1 MKKRKWTFKLFVM
14 LPLLFITVSVGFVL
28 LFKWVPVAYTPL
40 MLKRAI
46 EYRKDDTFHT
56 TKKWVK
62 LDDISKH
69 MVNAVV
75 LTEDQKFYTHNG
87 FDWEEMQKMWDQH
100 TKGLAKL
107 RGCSTISQQTA
118 KNLFTFGS
126 STWARKVWEAYWT
139 YLIEKMWSKDRIM
152 EVYLNIIEM
161 GPGIYGAEAAAQH
174 YYNCSASKL
183 TREQAIAIAICLPNP
198 LRMNPSKPTRY
209 QLQRRATLLNQ
220 IQ

>member
-1 MKKRKWTFKLFVM
+1 MKKRKWIFKLFVM
-14 LPLLFITVSVGFVL
+14 LPLLFITVSVGLVL
-28 LFKWVPVAYTPL
+28 LFKWVPVVYTPL
-40 MLKRAI
+40 MLKRTI

-87 FDWEEMQKMWDQH
+87 FDWEEMQKMWNQH

-126 STWARKVWEAYWT
+126 STWARKAWEAYWT

-161 GPGIYGAEAAAQH
+161 GPGIYGAEAAARH
-174 YYNCSASKL
+174 YYNCSASRL

-209 QLQRRATLLNQ
+209 QLQRRATLLKQ